1 MSWDTTV
8 SNLNPYVWIKMDAG
22 FANYGSFGPFLNSN
36 GTTLAPVQVGNFSG
50 DPIVYYTSGGKT
62 GGAYIEFPTTGSN
75 QLKWF
80 GVKSMGGAYQSVLD
94 KTVSFAVW
102 IKTTNV
108 TTTSGIYPYRLSTA
122 DTNLS
127 GALAFIIPGS
137 NDVNNAGK
145 IVFNANTGSGTGQTY
160 TGGGIPGDLYA
171 TVDGNWHLVGAV
183 IDGDTIYWYYDGQ
196 NVGQS
201 NFTGSNFFPSQ
212 HHLSFGAYQG
222 YMDDYVMFPYALTSG
237 QMADLYNSTIPS
249 APLKYFD
256 GTNWVTPQD
265 ALIWNGNSFN
275 STFGHKVWNG
285 SDWINITP

>member
-8 SNLNPYVWIKMDAG
+8 SNLNPYAWLKMDAG

-36 GTTLAPVQVGNFSG
+36 GTTTQPVAVSNFSG

-75 QLKWF
+75 QLKFF
-80 GVKSMGGAYQSVLD
+80 GVDSSGVWQSVQN

-108 TTTSGIYPYRLSTA
+108 TTNGIFPFLLGSGDTS
-122 DTNLS
+122 LS

-137 NDVNNAGK
+137 NDANNAGK

-171 TVDGNWHLVGAV
+171 TVNDNWHLVGAV
-183 IDGDTIYWYYDGQ
+183 IDGDTIYWYYDGAS
-196 NVGQS
+196 VGQS
-201 NFTGSNFFPSQ
+201 NFTGSNFFPTQ
-212 HHLSFGAYQG
+212 NHLSFGGDYKG

-237 QMADLYNSTIPS
+237 QMSDLYNSTLEA
-249 APLKYFD
+249 APLKYWD
-256 GTNWVTPQD
+256 GNNWVTPQD
-265 ALIWNGNSFN
+265 ALVWNGNSFN
-275 STFGHKVWNG
+275 STFGHQVWNG
-285 SDWINITP
+285 TQWLNIVP

>member
-36 GTTLAPVQVGNFSG
+36 GTTLQPVQVGNFSG

-62 GGAYIEFPTTGSN
+62 GGAYIEFPTTGTN

-80 GVKSMGGAYQSVLD
+80 GIKPTSGAWQSVLD

-108 TTTSGIYPYRLSTA
+108 TTGGIYPYYLSSDA
-122 DTNLS
+122 NFSGSLS
-127 GALAFIIPGS
+127 FILPGS
-137 NDVNNAGK
+137 NDANKAGK
-145 IVFNANTGSGTGQTY
+145 IVFNANTGSYGTGQTY
-160 TGGGIPGDLYA
+160 TGGGTPGELGA
-171 TVDGNWHLVGAV
+171 SIDGNWHLVGTV
-183 IDGDTIYWYYDGQ
+183 IDGDTIYWYYDGE

-201 NFTGSNFFPSQ
+201 NFTGSYFGPGQ
-212 HHLSFGAYQG
+212 HHLSFGGGYKG